1 MLRLLFRI
9 TEVRVICSPD
19 PVRIRLGVS
28 GRSTPQKS
36 ISLLS
41 SVLAVG
47 GDLLGAVSRCIDLHR
62 VIRKKHD
69 DGYYF
74 LVT

>member
-1 MLRLLFRI
+1 M
-9 TEVRVICSPD
+9 ICSPD
-19 PVRIRLGVS
+19 PVRIWLDVS

-41 SVLAVG
+41 SVLVIG
-47 GDLLGAVSRCIDLHR
+47 GDLLGAMSRYTDLHR

-69 DGYYF
+69 DGCCF